1 MFWALFSKI
10 FYFHMIFHIMQW
22 DCIVDLCNIIL
33 HLFFCPYNS
42 LCVVIPSLF
51 CLTKTVHWDS
61 PFTDLNDRVNVTS
74 FECECKLHLTSTYQ
88 PNLYYLL
95 NFEALYTSQ
104 IINKL
109 IKQYLKISRV
119 NHILWQRLTACCH
132 YLCPICDLQR
142 FLLSHNVCLGFT
154 VNNLS
159 WN

>member
-95 NFEALYTSQ
+95 NFEALYASQ

-109 IKQYLKISRV
+109 IKQGLRYLELIIFYDKDWLHVAI
-119 NHILWQRLTACCH
+119 
-132 YLCPICDLQR
+132 ICAPFVICKDS
-142 FLLSHNVCLGFT
+142 FSHTMFA
-154 VNNLS
+154 
-159 WN
+159 